1 MSKSSLSDAFAAA
14 APLPSSTSHL
24 ERVEVIDDLDR
35 ILALPRRPPLDCEIR
50 DFVAADGTVTKRY
63 TPKAEA
69 LIRVMTSRLG
79 RGKRVS
85 CACRPRVVRA
95 SPGGVLQIT
104 RGVPD
109 DFPPEPPVTVNL
121 AAFVADNQANAEE
134 IAAAQQVSRLR
145 AGDEILL
152 PAADEDGH
160 ACIDVLNA
168 VQAWSLYEIPKE
180 AGGLGFAGVGSGKSI
195 FFILLPIAL
204 GAECR
209 LAVLLIE
216 PNQRKHYVSQYR
228 RVREHFRVP
237 SIIFEDGTPP
247 YIVPGATT
255 LHLLPYSKLGNPKH
269 PDELDVLDPNVI
281 GADEGHRL
289 TGKVNST
296 GRNRVK
302 RYIAKKIV
310 EREAMKAAGKQVFR
324 RAVYLIPMSGTL
336 EDKSVA
342 DVQPVAAHALGMN
355 SPHPLDA
362 VEAAKWVPVFDP
374 VRVADRTSATARRLQ
389 QAFAGRLWE
398 GDTLLDVAAILN
410 DEGPEK
416 AIREGFQKRRIETPG
431 VISASAAEVGA
442 SLYFRERKAPK
453 MPDVVAQALK
463 KVREEGVRPDG
474 EVIVGDDDNNVE
486 AMVKIVAK
494 QIAIG
499 MYYYWAYPNVPC
511 TCGGED
517 PRCDGCKLIDEWF
530 LRRKKYFRE
539 LRAWL
544 LRPFNATGNRADNHL
559 DSPKLC
565 ENAARRAQEDPS
577 PPAGLSVYCANCR
590 EEWPCGKATHLPAW
604 RSTHWKLWSEIED
617 KVPHDQRVRWIGHD
631 LPEAKDPTTHPG
643 YYLAR
648 DTVKWGQE
656 NTGVIWYQT
665 IAYGEKVAQLGRLP
679 YHGGGPS
686 GEEAL
691 RAERG
696 DRSIVVSLKS
706 WGKGFDGLQHYF
718 WKQFWPEMPSSNKI
732 MEQGLGRLLRR
743 GQKNDSVLSEYYA
756 HVVELREALRRVR
769 QRAEF
774 NQSMMGRPQLIL
786 AATFE

>member
-1 MSKSSLSDAFAAA
+1 MGKRSPSDAFAAA
-14 APLPSSTSHL
+14 APPPSSTSYL
-24 ERVEVIDDLDR
+24 ERVEVVDDLDR
-35 ILALPRRPPLDCEIR
+35 ILALPRRSPLDCRLDPETR
-50 DFVAADGTVTKRY
+50 RY
-63 TPKAEA
+63 EPKAEA
-69 LIRVMTSRLG
+69 LIRVMTARLG

-95 SPGGVLQIT
+95 IAAGVLQVA
-104 RGVPD
+104 RVVPD
-109 DFPPEPPVTVNL
+109 DLPPESPATCSL

-134 IAAAQQVSRLR
+134 IAVAQTVSRLR
-145 AGDEILL
+145 PGNEVLL

-180 AGGLGFAGVGSGKSI
+180 AGGLGFCGVGSGKSI
-195 FFILLPIAL
+195 IFILLPIAL
-204 GAECR
+204 GSECD

-269 PDELDVLDPNVI
+269 PDALDALKPNVI

-289 TGKVNST
+289 TGKANTT

-302 RYIAKKIV
+302 SYIAKRIV
-310 EREAMKAAGKQVFR
+310 EREQRMIEGKPVKR
-324 RAVYLIPMSGTL
+324 RAVYLVPMSGTL
-336 EDKSVA
+336 EDKSVL
-342 DVQPVAAHALGMN
+342 DVQPVSAHALGMN

-362 VEAAKWVPVFDP
+362 AEAAKWANVFDP
-374 VRVADRTSATARRLQ
+374 VRVPDRTSTAARRLQ
-389 QAFAGRLWE
+389 RAFAGREWD
-398 GDTLLDVAAILN
+398 GDTLLDVASILN

-416 AIREGFQKRRIETPG
+416 AIREGFQRRRVETPG

-442 SLYFRERKAPK
+442 SLYFQERKAPK
-453 MPDVVAQALK
+453 MPDVVAKALK
-463 KVREEGVRPDG
+463 KVREEGIRPDD
-474 EVIVGDDDNNVE
+474 EPIVGDDENNVE
-486 AMVKIVAK
+486 AAIKIVAK
-494 QIAIG
+494 QVAIG
-499 MYYYWAYPNVPC
+499 MYYYWAYPGVPC
-511 TCGGED
+511 TCKGEGE
-517 PRCDGCKLIDEWF
+517 PCEGCKLIEEWF

-544 LRPFNATGNRADNHL
+544 LRPFNATGNRADAHL

-577 PPAGLSVYCANCR
+577 PPTGFSVYCANCR

-631 LPEAKDPTTHPG
+631 LPEAQDPETHPG

-648 DTVKWGQE
+648 DTVKWAKE
-656 NTGVIWYQT
+656 NTGVVWYQT
-665 IAYGEKVAQLGRLP
+665 IAYGQKVAQLGKLP
-679 YHGGGPS
+679 YHGGGPD
-686 GEEAL
+686 GEEAI

-696 DRSIVVSLKS
+696 DRSIIVSLKS
-706 WGKGFDGLQHYF
+706 WGKGLDGLQHYF
-718 WKQFWPEMPSSNKI
+718 WKQFWPEMPSSNKV

-743 GQKNDSVLSEYYA
+743 GQKSDSVFSEYYA
-756 HVVELREALRRVR
+756 HVVEFREALRRVR

-774 NQSMMGRPQLIL
+774 NQSMTGNPSLIL
-786 AATFE
+786 AATFD